1 MPAMTFDASDPVVKS
16 HLVRARSQREV
27 THTTAARTQELRLRR
42 LKRKLTREDAHLQQS
57 PQALLC
63 TLRGLV
69 KPTARRNVR
78 ARGPVSA
85 EVAHAGTDAGDCR
98 EGSEHGPLGRQGDR
112 QRSARNGDGGGS
124 FSVQLLALSILQ
136 SYGHQKLPRN
146 RGKFELLDGTISG
159 IKCGLLP
166 GLEMS

>member
-1 MPAMTFDASDPVVKS
+1 MK
-16 HLVRARSQREV
+16 
-27 THTTAARTQELRLRR
+27 THTSSNHP
-42 LKRKLTREDAHLQQS
+42 K
-57 PQALLC
+57 ALLC

-136 SYGHQKLPRN
+136 SCDHQKLPRN
-146 RGKFELLDGTISG
+146 RGRFELLDGTISG
-159 IKCGLLP
+159 INCSPRLGIDLTKTRAEGQTRMEDSQAKRNPCCAQRKQTP
-166 GLEMS
+166 AICSPRWWTSR